1 VNPVASLYRQVK
13 SALNIRGVYG
23 TFWYLYHH
31 I

>member
-1 VNPVASLYRQVK
+1 MNSMRKLYRSAK
-13 SALNIRGVYG
+13 SALNIRSGYG